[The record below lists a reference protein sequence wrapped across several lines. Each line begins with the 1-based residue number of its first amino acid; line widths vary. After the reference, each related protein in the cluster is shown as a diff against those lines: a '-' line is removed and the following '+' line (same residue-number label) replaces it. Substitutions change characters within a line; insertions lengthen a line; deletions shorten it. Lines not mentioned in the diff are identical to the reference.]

1 MFYSGNSG
9 SCRSDK
15 DSLGLSFK
23 QHWGARAMVY
33 SSSTMKTIGAVI
45 VSAFL
50 LIVATGVCRAE
61 PPEPLWQ
68 KSLDNLEESGVSRPM
83 DEVFEEIF
91 HDSGRG
97 YKDIVKDVLSG
108 EGLNLT
114 QFIKDL
120 AGRSLMGLSGQIRL
134 LGQIVLIGVTISCLN
149 ILGETLAP
157 DGSSQIAI
165 TSAHMVLVLLSM
177 FSFRDVLAVAT
188 EAVQGLRTAFFA
200 FIPAIT
206 GLVLASGAPVTAGV
220 LHPLV
225 FGMGSLVSVFILDV
239 AFPLIFT
246 SIAIDMAGNFGGGER
261 VSGIADMLRQIAFI
275 GIGFSMAS
283 FVGVVAGERAA
294 AGVADGIALRTAK
307 YMSSTF
313 IPVAGKMV
321 GDTMDMFFHSIF
333 ALRSAVGIAG
343 ILAVVGVVF
352 SPIVKVIACLAAWK
366 VALAVLGPTC
376 GPKVRRSLQ
385 AMVSG
390 VTFLAVTLFATS
402 FVFIICLSLVAQA
415 AKTF

>member
-1 MFYSGNSG
+1 
-9 SCRSDK
+9 
-15 DSLGLSFK
+15 
-23 QHWGARAMVY
+23 
-33 SSSTMKTIGAVI
+33 
-45 VSAFL
+45 
-50 LIVATGVCRAE
+50 
-61 PPEPLWQ
+61 
-68 KSLDNLEESGVSRPM
+68 
-83 DEVFEEIF
+83 
-91 HDSGRG
+91 
-97 YKDIVKDVLSG
+97 
-108 EGLNLT
+108 
-114 QFIKDL
+114 
-120 AGRSLMGLSGQIRL
+120 
-134 LGQIVLIGVTISCLN
+134 
-149 ILGETLAP
+149 
-157 DGSSQIAI
+157 
-165 TSAHMVLVLLSM
+165 
-177 FSFRDVLAVAT
+177 
-188 EAVQGLRTAFFA
+188 
-200 FIPAIT
+200 
-206 GLVLASGAPVTAGV
+206 
-220 LHPLV
+220 
-225 FGMGSLVSVFILDV
+225 MGSLVSVFILDV
-239 AFPLIFT
+239 GFSGDIHFNCHRHGWELR
-246 SIAIDMAGNFGGGER
+246 GGER
-261 VSGIADMLRQIAFI
+261 VSRIADMLRQIAFI